1 MGGQNFLQ
9 NLSSVSM
16 DSRWVIFGSMGGLK
30 IKEANL
36 VKLLLTR
43 SSIRFST
50 LRSRSDEYKADLIR
64 QMMNF
69 CKSKFESEEIRPII
83 DRQYNLSE
91 VNEAH

>member
-1 MGGQNFLQ
+1 
-9 NLSSVSM
+9 M

-30 IKEANL
+30 INEANL

-64 QMMNF
+64 QMMNT
-69 CKSKFESEEIRPII
+69 CQPKFESNEIRPII
-83 DRQYNLSE
+83 DR
-91 VNEAH
+91 